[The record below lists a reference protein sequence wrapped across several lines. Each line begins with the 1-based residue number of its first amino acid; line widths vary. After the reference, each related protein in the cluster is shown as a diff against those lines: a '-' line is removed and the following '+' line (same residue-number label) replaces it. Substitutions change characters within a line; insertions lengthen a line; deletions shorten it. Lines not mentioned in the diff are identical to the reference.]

1 MRTTLHHLSE
11 CMDKTE
17 AGLRITKESLPQVI
31 SEHFIRRLKGVVYD
45 LNKTLFD
52 ALKATKDK
60 KLKNLRPV
68 SNFNDDISKLVVT
81 IPEECF
87 RLRYIPTPNCIDRTK
102 MNDSVDKF
110 FRRIK
115 LHAYFNVEV

>member
-11 CMDKTE
+11 CKQDF
-17 AGLRITKESLPQVI
+17 ASLRWGPQVI

-60 KLKNLRPV
+60 KLK
-68 SNFNDDISKLVVT
+68 
-81 IPEECF
+81 
-87 RLRYIPTPNCIDRTK
+87 
-102 MNDSVDKF
+102 KF
-110 FRRIK
+110 K
-115 LHAYFNVEV
+115 TCVEF

>member
-1 MRTTLHHLSE
+1 
-11 CMDKTE
+11 MDKTE
-17 AGLRITKESLPQVI
+17 AGLRITEESLPQVI

-68 SNFNDDISKLVVT
+68 SNFNDDISKLVLL
-81 IPEECF
+81 PS
-87 RLRYIPTPNCIDRTK
+87 LRIFNY
-102 MNDSVDKF
+102 
-110 FRRIK
+110 
-115 LHAYFNVEV
+115 LHRKGMF